1 MELKTKATII
11 DKEGLERTLTRLAH
25 EIIERNAG
33 AANLAIIGIRTR
45 GATLAERLV
54 KKIGTIEHNN
64 VPFGVLDI
72 TLYRDDFRMR
82 LKQPTVRAT
91 EIPFKIDNLDVILV
105 DDVLYTGRTSR
116 AALDALMDL
125 GRPSS
130 IQMAVL
136 VDRGHRELPIQPD
149 YVGKAIPTS
158 IGEEVRVLLE
168 EEDGQDCVL
177 LVEAPKEVV

>member
-1 MELKTKATII
+1 MDQKIKATII
-11 DKEGLERTLTRLAH
+11 DTEGLERTLTRLAH

-33 AANLAIIGIRTR
+33 ASNLAIIGIRTR

-54 KKIGTIEHNN
+54 KKIETIEKKQ
-64 VPFGVLDI
+64 VPYGVLDI

-82 LKQPTVRAT
+82 LKQPAVRAT
-91 EIPFKIDNLDVILV
+91 DIPFNIDEMDVILV

-116 AALDALMDL
+116 AALDALMDI

-158 IGEEVRVLLE
+158 IGEEVRVLLQE
-168 EEDGQDCVL
+168 NDDKDCVL
-177 LVEAPKEVV
+177 LVEEPKEVV